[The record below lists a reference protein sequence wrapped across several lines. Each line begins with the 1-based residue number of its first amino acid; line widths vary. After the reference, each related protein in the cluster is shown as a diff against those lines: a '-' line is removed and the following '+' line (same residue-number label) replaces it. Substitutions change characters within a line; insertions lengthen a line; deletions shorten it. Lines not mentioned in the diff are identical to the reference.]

1 MMNLKKLK
9 NLYKMEAIILSSK
22 QYEAIMN
29 KFNLVEEHIEKMS
42 GFNFRSIVDNDE
54 FVKLMGISKKTAQNW
69 RDNGLVSYSQIG
81 HKIYYSR
88 TDIEQFITNHH
99 VVAFGQIQHHNT

>member
-1 MMNLKKLK
+1 
-9 NLYKMEAIILSSK
+9 MEAIILSSK
-22 QYEAIMN
+22 QYQTIIA
-29 KFNLVEEHIEKMS
+29 KFDLVEQHIEQMS

-69 RDNGLVSYSQIG
+69 RDNGQISYSQIG

-88 TDIEQFITNHH
+88 TDIEQFIANHH
-99 VVAFGQIQHHNT
+99 VKAFNTIQNFRSKVS